1 MASRVLPR
9 TIEVKHLAGNRS
21 WGAAKACCQ
30 RTDNRGHLVNIR
42 AAIAMGINQ
51 REEAIE
57 SKVSTALNG
66 TWRLPGAGGSRASM
80 SSRCVRICWG
90 VRPR

>member
-21 WGAAKACCQ
+21 WGAANACCQ

-51 REEAIE
+51 REKAIAE
-57 SKVSTALNG
+57 QGFYRMKQYLALA
-66 TWRLPGAGGSRASM
+66 RSRRISCQHVQQVCASAGE
-80 SSRCVRICWG
+80 
-90 VRPR
+90 